1 MHYKNQLKSCKAA
14 GIILVA
20 FLMVEPARAKGHLKH
35 ETIASSPSVKTNKD
49 TSITAAEQ
57 LSFVLCKKQQGQY
70 KNYHDRDMRQVL
82 SVYGIDDSIL
92 GTEKV
97 KSLTRKYIEDGVCD
111 YFADYNRIADLVPKA
126 GEGEMQFEKLN
137 GWERELIVVF
147 SEAECKTSLGGLSNQ
162 ERENYLLR
170 RLDQVSYPSGI
181 SEDDVERVFKANL
194 KAAIWLGHKKIT
206 NRNCLWMP
214 RR

>member
-70 KNYHDRDMRQVL
+70 KNYHDRDMREVL

-92 GTEKV
+92 GTGKV
-97 KSLTRKYIEDGVCD
+97 KSLTQKYIEDGVCD
-111 YFADYNRIADLVPKA
+111 FFAGYNRIVDMAPKA
-126 GEGEMQFEKLN
+126 GEGEMQFEKLT
-137 GWERELIVVF
+137 GWRRQLVVAF
-147 SEAECKTSLGGLSNQ
+147 SEAECKANLDRLSNQ
-162 ERENYLLR
+162 ERENYLVN
-170 RLDQVSYPSGI
+170 RLNQVSFPNGV
-181 SEDDVERVFKANL
+181 SEDELELTLKANVQ
-194 KAAIWLGHKKIT
+194 AVIWLGREKIA

-214 RR
+214 R